1 MYQKRNTLIM
11 VFSAVALIACG
22 GGGSK
27 SEEQTQQTGDD
38 SGSSVST
45 TTPTTP
51 ATTIPDTPTTPATSE
66 PRVIENLGAVSNE
79 ILDEYNGY
87 QGSAAAGES
96 RFVCHPVRIET
107 VDPILNPG
115 AISNHEHIFW
125 GNAATNRNSTY
136 DSLINEPAGASC
148 SGGAIN
154 KSAYW
159 MPTLLDPE
167 GNPVIPD
174 VIFNYYKTGYQG
186 QDASAIISMPA
197 GLQMISSQNPNYFDG
212 AFTNWSTGPDFQGG
226 DNEQRYLPDEAPQWL
241 RATVGFPQCWNGV
254 ELTSANG
261 KDHVAHHNGGQCP
274 STHPVLLPELTISA
288 SWEIGG
294 SLEGYQLSSDA
305 ANGAQPGELLHADF
319 MDAWDPAWMDLIVTR
334 CLNAEID
341 CGTRQ
346 IGQFGLIDPS
356 F

>member
-1 MYQKRNTLIM
+1 MKQLCT
-11 VFSAVALIACG
+11 ALILTFISVTLNACG
-22 GGGSK
+22 GGSAD
-27 SEEQTQQTGDD
+27 QTNEPSDD
-38 SGSSVST
+38 DTTVVVD

-51 ATTIPDTPTTPATSE
+51 TTVNNTE
-66 PRVIENLGAVSNE
+66 PRLIENLGAVSNQ
-79 ILDEYNGY
+79 ILDEDNGY

-96 RFVCHPVRIET
+96 RFVCNPVRIET

-115 AISNHEHIFW
+115 AISNHEHLFW
-125 GNAATNRNSTY
+125 GNAGTNRNSTFE
-136 DSLINEPAGASC
+136 SLVNEPAGASC

-159 MPTLLDPE
+159 MPTLLDPQ

-174 VIFNYYKTGYQG
+174 IIFNYYKTGYQG
-186 QDASAIISMPA
+186 QDASAIIAMPA

-212 AFTNWSTGPDFQGG
+212 AFTNWSTGTSFQGG
-226 DNEQRYLPDEAPQWL
+226 NNEQRYLPVAAPQWL

-254 ELTSANG
+254 DLTSANG
-261 KDHVAHHNGGQCP
+261 KDHVAHQSAGQCP

-294 SLEGYQLSSDA
+294 SLAGYQLSSDK
-305 ANGAQPGELLHADF
+305 ANGAQAGELLHADF
-319 MDAWDPAWMDLIVTR
+319 MDAWDASWMDLIVTS

-346 IGQFGLIDPS
+346 IGRFRLIDPS
-356 F
+356 